1 MVLLTQAQYQV
12 HMSEKSLGAETY
24 QLIDVSDG
32 LLPKTITLKC
42 TCGSQR
48 RVGVDIAST
57 ENPHLR
63 I

>member
-1 MVLLTQAQYQV
+1 MVLLTQAQYEV

-24 QLIDVSDG
+24 REIDVSDG
-32 LLPKTITLKC
+32 LVPKTITLKC
-42 TCGSQR
+42 TCGSKR
-48 RVGVDIAST
+48 RVGVDIVST